1 MNSDNATQKRAVEE
15 LRDLFINQIQDSERI
30 GIVLNCISESNEH
43 QKSSTKKE
51 LVKVI
56 GILAEIFHDR
66 LLEFLPRILHIITKR
81 LRENDTQVNAT
92 CADTIGVVISI
103 CLRELALDQSYKHLT
118 TIFRTFFNIFT
129 KNSKQ
134 AQIGAAL
141 CIAKAVQ
148 MSQIESLYSIVDEL
162 VQKLIDIM
170 KSSSCQAHLQIIE
183 AMLSLILAAEDN
195 HEKLKISA
203 LMILPVII
211 ENMPNPDW
219 NVRKISVEVI
229 YTISVLIPEVLLP
242 SKQELLETLNQ
253 LRFDRVLII
262 Y

>member
-1 MNSDNATQKRAVEE
+1 M
-15 LRDLFINQIQDSERI
+15 
-30 GIVLNCISESNEH
+30 
-43 QKSSTKKE
+43 
-51 LVKVI
+51 
-56 GILAEIFHDR
+56 GILAEVFDNR
-66 LLEFLPRILHIITKR
+66 LLDFFPKILHIITKR
-81 LRENDTQVNAT
+81 LRENDPQVNAT

-103 CLRELALDQSYKHLT
+103 CLRGLTPDQSYKHLT

-148 MSQIESLYSIVDEL
+148 MSHVESLYNMIDEL
-162 VQKLIDIM
+162 VQKLLDIM
-170 KSSSCQAHLQIIE
+170 KWPTCQAHLQIIE

-195 HEKLKISA
+195 HEKLKHNA
-203 LMILPVII
+203 LLILPVII

-229 YTISVLIPEVLLP
+229 YTISVLIPEVLLLG
-242 SKQELLETLNQ
+242 KHELLETLNQ
-253 LRFDRVLII
+253 LRFDKVMISL
-262 Y
+262 